1 MSQDLQS
8 AARHAAELIEQTDAL
23 IIAAGAGMGVDS
35 GLPDF
40 RGKEGFW
47 NAYPALREAGIDFLS
62 AASPA
67 SFRADAALAWGFYGH
82 RLNLYRQVQPHPGFA
97 WLRIWGERMLHGW
110 TVFTSNVDGQFQ
122 KAGFASEQ
130 VHECHGSIHHLQCL
144 GPCSDAI
151 WSAQDFVPQVDE
163 IRCRLLNVPPT
174 CSRCGGLARPNILMF
189 GDGAWIAD
197 RSTAQEQRQAH
208 WLQSV
213 TRPVVIEIGAG
224 TAVPSVRWFS
234 QRIIHE
240 FGGRLI
246 RINPTEFK
254 VPTPHDIGLPVG
266 AVQGLSAIAAELGSG
281 WCFPSDLA

>member
-1 MSQDLQS
+1 
-8 AARHAAELIEQTDAL
+8 
-23 IIAAGAGMGVDS
+23 MGVDS

-47 NAYPALREAGIDFLS
+47 NAYPALREAGIDFQR

-82 RLNLYRQVQPHPGFA
+82 RLNLYRQVRPHPGFA
-97 WLRIWGERMLHGW
+97 WLHHWGERMLQGW

-122 KAGFASEQ
+122 KAGFAPEQ

-144 GPCSDAI
+144 GPCRDAI
-151 WSAQDFVPQVDE
+151 WSAQDFVPQIDE
-163 IRCRLLNVPPT
+163 VRCRLLNAAPSCPH
-174 CSRCGGLARPNILMF
+174 CGGLARPNILMF

-197 RSTAQEQRQAH
+197 RSRAQELRQER

-213 TRPVVIEIGAG
+213 RRPVVIEIGAG
-224 TAVPSVRWFS
+224 TAIPSVRWFTE
-234 QRIIHE
+234 RIIHE

-246 RINPTEFK
+246 RINPTESR
-254 VPTPHDIGLPVG
+254 VPTLHDIGLAVG
-266 AVQGLSAIAAELGSG
+266 ALQGLSAIAAELGSE
-281 WCFPSDLA
+281 WCFPSGIA